1 MDCYTQCKS
10 RGINVASITD
20 CVVEGLK
27 YPFSDIKKILGFG
40 VLFALM
46 SALSTYIGFKSL
58 DIFRLSVHAVEN
70 ANTTLTHMPIS
81 QLPAGDMYILAG
93 LMVISFIVSLFIFGY
108 QYDIVKYSIDKKADL
123 PAFSDIM
130 GMLIRGIKY
139 FIVIL
144 AYNIIPAVIFVCGV
158 VLNNSSAFI
167 LMAVIS
173 GLLFVIAF
181 FFLIMA
187 LNNMVAYDSLKKA
200 FDIREI
206 TGYIAN
212 LGWGKYIGI
221 IIFTLIVYM
230 IIMVAVSFFIGFITM
245 AFSMAVSNQAFAISI
260 FIAIIE
266 GLFIDSYMSLFFNRV
281 CGSVYREAIK

>member
-1 MDCYTQCKS
+1 M
-10 RGINVASITD
+10 ASITD

-144 AYNIIPAVIFVCGV
+144 GYNIIPAVIFVCGV

-187 LNNMVAYDSLKKA
+187 LNNMV
-200 FDIREI
+200 